1 MRTTRKLVCM
11 KSLLVALVLT
21 CLAAGTASAQARYSG
36 KVTLP
41 FEVRWGKTMLPAG
54 EYRFQVLA
62 GGGFLTAINEV
73 GGKRIALAAPIAVD
87 EVAFSAADSLLLT
100 KDGGQWDVREVR
112 LPSQGRS
119 LTYGSRNPHASK
131 KEEQAR
137 AEMVVLIHTG
147 E

>member
-1 MRTTRKLVCM
+1 MKMTRKLVCV
-11 KSLLVALVLT
+11 KALLVALVLT
-21 CLAAGTASAQARYSG
+21 CLAAGTASAQARYTS

-62 GGGFLTAINEV
+62 GGGFLTAINAV
-73 GGKRIALAAPIAVD
+73 GGKASALAVPIAVD

-100 KDGGQWDVREVR
+100 KDGGQWHVREIR
-112 LPSQGRS
+112 LPSQGRA
-119 LTYGSRNPHASK
+119 LTYEPRNPHGSK
-131 KEEQAR
+131 KVEHAQS
-137 AEMVVLIHTG
+137 EMVVLIRTG

>member
-1 MRTTRKLVCM
+1 MKTTRKLFGM

-21 CLAAGTASAQARYSG
+21 CLAAGTASAQARYTS

-62 GGGFLTAINEV
+62 GGGFLTAINAV
-73 GGKRIALAAPIAVD
+73 GGKRSALAAPIAVS
-87 EVAFSAADSLLLT
+87 EVAFSADDSLLLT
-100 KDGGQWDVREVR
+100 KDGGQWHVREVR
-112 LPSQGRS
+112 LPSQGRT
-119 LTYGSRNPHASK
+119 LAYEPRNRHGSK
-131 KEEQAR
+131 KVEQAGT
-137 AEMVVLIHTG
+137 EMVVLIHAG

>member
-1 MRTTRKLVCM
+1 M
-11 KSLLVALVLT
+11 KSVLVALVLT
-21 CLAAGTASAQARYSG
+21 CLAAGTASAQARYTG

-62 GGGFLTAINEV
+62 GGGFLTAINAV
-73 GGKRIALAAPIAVD
+73 GGKRSALAAPIAVD

-100 KDGGQWDVREVR
+100 KDGGQWGVREVR

-119 LTYGSRNPHASK
+119 LTYGSRKPHGSK
-131 KEEQAR
+131 NVEHAQS
-137 AEMVVLIHTG
+137 EMVVLIRTG

>member
-1 MRTTRKLVCM
+1 MKTTRKLVCM

-21 CLAAGTASAQARYSG
+21 CLAAGTASAQARYTS

-54 EYRFQVLA
+54 EYRFVVFA
-62 GGGFLTAINEV
+62 GGSMLTVINAV
-73 GGKRIALAAPIAVD
+73 GGKTSALAAPIAVD
-87 EVAFSAADSLLLT
+87 EVAFSDADSLLLT
-100 KDGGQWDVREVR
+100 KDGGQWHVREVR

-119 LTYGSRNPHASK
+119 LAYEPRNRHGSK
-131 KEEQAR
+131 KVEQAQS
-137 AEMVVLIHTG
+137 EMVVLIHAG

>member
-1 MRTTRKLVCM
+1 MKTTRKLVCM

-21 CLAAGTASAQARYSG
+21 CLAAGTASAQARYTG

-41 FEVRWGKTMLPAG
+41 FEVRWGKAMLPAG

-62 GGGFLTAINEV
+62 GGGFLTAINAV
-73 GGKRIALAAPIAVD
+73 GGKASSLAAPIAVD
-87 EVAFSAADSLLLT
+87 EVPFSATDSLLLT
-100 KDGGQWDVREVR
+100 KDGGQWHVREVR
-112 LPSQGRS
+112 LASEGRT
-119 LTYGSRNPHASK
+119 LAYEPRNRHGSK

-137 AEMVVLIHTG
+137 AEMVVLIHAG

>member
-1 MRTTRKLVCM
+1 MKMTRKLVRV

-21 CLAAGTASAQARYSG
+21 CLAGGTANAQARYTS

-62 GGGFLTAINEV
+62 GGGFLTAINAV
-73 GGKRIALAAPIAVD
+73 GGKASALAVPIAVS

-100 KDGGQWDVREVR
+100 RDGGQWHVREVR

-119 LTYGSRNPHASK
+119 LTYEPRNRHGSK

-137 AEMVVLIHTG
+137 AEMVVLIRAG